1 MNCKDRRLTVVFIT
15 LFNKKEYKL
24 YVEIYVH
31 GQYLVMIKNLDKL
44 LSSNQSGRTS
54 RTVEIEASKEI
65 K

>member
-31 GQYLVMIKNLDKL
+31 GQYLVMIKSLDKL
-44 LSSNQSGRTS
+44 LSSNQSGLTS